1 MRAPHPHRD
10 HSEDVVQSGNGMQ
23 EAAGKANGLAATL
36 MSENSERVEQKAENQ
51 ERAAARSNRL
61 NEVFHSGWLDGWK
74 RFTV

>member
-1 MRAPHPHRD
+1 
-10 HSEDVVQSGNGMQ
+10 MQ

-61 NEVFHSGWLDGWK
+61 NEVFHSGWLETFHGMIPK
-74 RFTV
+74 SIAAR